1 MVIYLSH
8 TLEPHRPRKRK
19 REVAPTHCSR
29 FSSCLSFNKGLCGSL
44 VEWSSWGAP
53 GLSFNASEMS
63 CKVWNPKAEPCL
75 RLSCRRISGSG
86 VLLLPLIACVTLGKP
101 VLHPLAS
108 ISSSLEED
116 CSAPHLRM
124 ATLFSAHLLLY
135 DNKLATQCFIW
146 HTIRSMY

>member
-8 TLEPHRPRKRK
+8 PLEPHRPRKRK
-19 REVAPTHCSR
+19 REVAPTHCRR
-29 FSSCLSFNKGLCGSL
+29 FSSYLSFNKGLCGSL
-44 VEWSSWGAP
+44 VEWSSWGTP

-86 VLLLPLIACVTLGKP
+86 VLLLPLIACVTLGKS
-101 VLHPLAS
+101 VLHPLAYFF
-108 ISSSLEED
+108 IFRED

-124 ATLFSAHLLLY
+124 ATLFSAHLLLCV
-135 DNKLATQCFIW
+135 NKLATQCFIW
-146 HTIRSMY
+146 HIIRSMY